1 MGKMNELSLDL
12 QELRNCA
19 NRITEIVDSIESSFS
34 SSKAM
39 PKEEKKPVT
48 LEEVRAI
55 LAEKSRSGKTA
66 EVKQLLAEFGVKK
79 LSEVDSSK
87 YDELLK
93 KAEVI

>member
-19 NRITEIVDSIESSFS
+19 NRITEIVDNIESSFS
-34 SSKAM
+34 SSKET
-39 PKEEKKPVT
+39 PKVEKKSVT

-55 LAEKSRSGKTA
+55 LAEKSRNGKTV
-66 EVKQLLAEFGVKK
+66 EVKQLLTKFGVKK
-79 LSEVDSSK
+79 LSELNSSK

-93 KAEVI
+93 ESEVI